1 MSVASIYQAAH
12 GFNDHQV
19 AELLKRAITPE
30 NASEYG
36 IVAAHNNAELPAGA
50 PSYWTVENG
59 YLPGTLH
66 PWTSPTTGETTW
78 QIKPDTPVPDIEHP
92 GKSKKYVFAK
102 GWRPVLHP
110 VRVVPGSDKVLI
122 VEGTHQ
128 RIAAGIYAPDGWS
141 VYGIAGCR
149 GWSTEGLPIGDLLV
163 CDGKDVTVVL
173 DADMDTNLD
182 VFNAGKAL
190 ADELELSGATIV
202 RFAKVSGGKKTGLDD
217 ILGARIESARADYV
231 NRLIQPARCPEAAKI
246 KQPSQRA
253 IQAAK
258 AAEREEKKRAAV
270 EADNRRAASENRPM
284 IDVSGDRHLVS
295 GMLTTALK
303 VRWDRKHL
311 FSRGTPGEVFYRNG
325 DVLTPLD
332 RDALRDLIALCMRTG
347 SQNKITGEWQ
357 DGWPDDGTLGVVL
370 SRAREFSPIDTIAS
384 SPFVRRDGSICMTN
398 GYDVA
403 SRAFVR
409 MDPDLVSRLAVPD
422 EPTEEDV
429 RAAVKLLLDD
439 WLVDMPFPTASDRA
453 HALALILTPFV
464 RLFMDV
470 VPIAVL
476 DGNGPSAGKG
486 LLADLVSR
494 LVLGR
499 PAILKALPADNEE
512 MRKAITSALLGGR
525 PMMLWD
531 EAHVLEGKALAQLLT
546 VPTWSDRRLGVSA
559 DVEID
564 NRVTFAA
571 LGNNVRVEGDVGRR
585 AYRIRIHPR
594 MERPEDRDVN
604 TFRHPDIRA
613 WTDEHRAELL
623 SAVLVLIRSWVVAG
637 RPSGRADMGS
647 FEQWSRTVGGILAHA
662 GVPGFLDGRKEWLD
676 GANTSTDTWA
686 SHLAWL
692 RSTFKGR
699 AFRTGEAATEL
710 SRAGMDAPLP
720 AHTRALST
728 PEPTAAYAQ
737 SLGMVYHHRKDQT
750 FYGLTL
756 VRAANDNGS
765 ALWRVTSVEDAFEED
780 GGEDPSAGI
789 TLRHPGSG
797 ETDKSVKEGS
807 VEVTEVREEVTTG
820 TTGTTGTTSPE
831 PTVRAREGLEAPKCV
846 RGGAGLAP
854 LPVVPVVPARVVAE
868 VTAADPRNDLAPL
881 IEALYAAHG
890 DAGYES
896 RCPECRQPEV
906 LVDDLWYACP
916 ACSPGTVAANGRVTA

>member
-1 MSVASIYQAAH
+1 MSVTSIRKNLPH
-12 GFNDHQV
+12 RFNDHQIT
-19 AELLKRAITPE
+19 ELAKRAITPE
-30 NASEYG
+30 QAVEYG
-36 IVAAHNNAELPAGA
+36 VLGAQTEDDLPEGA
-50 PSYWTVENG
+50 PSYWTVKGG
-59 YLPGTLH
+59 YLPGMLY
-66 PWTSPTTGETTW
+66 PWMSASGNSETTW
-78 QIKPDTPVPDIEHP
+78 QIKPDVPRPDPLKP
-92 GKSKKYVFAK
+92 GEFDKYLFAK
-102 GWRPVLHP
+102 GWKPVLHP

-149 GWSTEGLPIGDLLV
+149 GWSTEGLPINDLLV
-163 CDGKDVTVVL
+163 CDGKDVTVVF
-173 DADMDTNLD
+173 DADMT
-182 VFNAGKAL
+182 VSIKVYEAGQAL
-190 ADELELSGATIV
+190 AGELDMAGASSV
-202 RFAKVSGGKKTGLDD
+202 RFAMVGGGKNTGIDD
-217 ILGARIESARADYV
+217 ILGGKDKVESRYTYFS
-231 NRLIQPARCPEAAKI
+231 RLLDPSRCPE
-246 KQPSQRA
+246 PSKVKKPSRDA
-253 IQAAK
+253 IR
-258 AAEREEKKRAAV
+258 AAERAKKEEARRLAA
-270 EADNRRAASENRPM
+270 EIDQRRAAKENRALV
-284 IDVSGDRHLVS
+284 DVSRDRHLVACDVVNS
-295 GMLTTALK
+295 LK
-303 VRWDRKHL
+303 SRWDGENL
-311 FSRGTPGEVFYRNG
+311 FRRGTPGEVFYRNG

-370 SRAREFSPIDTIAS
+370 SRAREFSPIDTITS

-398 GYDVA
+398 GYDAA
-403 SRAFVR
+403 SRTFVR
-409 MDPDLVSRLAVPD
+409 MDPDLVERLQVPD

-439 WLVDMPFPTASDRA
+439 WLLDMPFPTAADRA

-486 LLADLVSR
+486 LLADLTSR

-499 PAILKALPADNEE
+499 PAILKALPGDNEE
-512 MRKAITSALLGGR
+512 MRKAITAALLGGR

-571 LGNNVRVEGDVGRR
+571 LGNNVRVEGDIGRR
-585 AYRIRIHPR
+585 AYRIRIHPK

-623 SAVLVLIRSWVVAG
+623 SAVLVLIRAWHCAG

-647 FEQWSRTVGGILAHA
+647 FERWTRTVGGILANA

-676 GANTSTDTWA
+676 GANTSTDAWA

-692 RSTFKGR
+692 FRIFGKRTFK
-699 AFRTGEAATEL
+699 TSDAATEL
-710 SRAGMDAPLP
+710 ARAGLDAPLP
-720 AHTRALST
+720 SHVRALAA
-728 PEPTAAYAQ
+728 PEATAAYSQ
-737 SLGMVYHHRKDQT
+737 SLGQFYRHRKDQT

-756 VRAANDNGS
+756 VREGS
-765 ALWRVTSVEDAFEED
+765 TDGASRWAVRAEEGDVPGDSGASVTYSY
-780 GGEDPSAGI
+780 
-789 TLRHPGSG
+789 
-797 ETDKSVKEGS
+797 DKSDTGASEKGSKGSKVEGDLR
-807 VEVTEVREEVTTG
+807 VHATPHQENFLR
-820 TTGTTGTTSPE
+820 
-831 PTVRAREGLEAPKCV
+831 RARIEG
-846 RGGAGLAP
+846 GGTGPFYSPTP
-854 LPVVPVVPARVVAE
+854 LPVTSAA
-868 VTAADPRNDLAPL
+868 AADPRNDRAPL
-881 IEALYAAHG
+881 IEAILARHA
-890 DAGYES
+890 DPYES
-896 RCPECRQPEV
+896 RCPDCKTVEV
-906 LVDDLWYACP
+906 LVDDLWYSCGSCHP
-916 ACSPGTVAANGRVTA
+916 ATVAANDRTAS